1 MWFGLGLVSTPP
13 AVPTSDHCSPSAHL
27 FSPLIVV
34 ARHGLLLLFRPVGGG
49 ATLAQVI
56 FLVVVYA
63 VIALARLA
71 RVLDVHLGGNSAS
84 AEFFL
89 FVVKTRQVSVGVGV
103 E

>member
-1 MWFGLGLVSTPP
+1 M
-13 AVPTSDHCSPSAHL
+13 
-27 FSPLIVV
+27 
-34 ARHGLLLLFRPVGGG
+34 
-49 ATLAQVI
+49 I